1 MPLHTKLI
9 TSKVSQLFIPSL
21 NTEVHTSKVNT
32 KLLKSLKSLFVI
44 PNEFKVFLIIY
55 FFIIGVINFSLL
67 YLVIIVMPL
76 FCGERSKE
84 NSFEKRERETK
95 LLYNSCDKTFI
106 LASST

>member
-32 KLLKSLKSLFVI
+32 KLLRSLKSLFVI
-44 PNEFKVFLIIY
+44 PNKFKVFLNLLCLY
-55 FFIIGVINFSLL
+55 FVGREAKRIHLK
-67 YLVIIVMPL
+67 
-76 FCGERSKE
+76 KE
-84 NSFEKRERETK
+84 RERK
-95 LLYNSCDKTFI
+95 SLYNSCDKTFI

>member
-44 PNEFKVFLIIY
+44 PNEFKVFLIF
-55 FFIIGVINFSLL
+55 FFIGVMNFSLL
-67 YLVIIVMPL
+67 YLVIIVMP
-76 FCGERSKE
+76 F
-84 NSFEKRERETK
+84 F
-95 LLYNSCDKTFI
+95 
-106 LASST
+106 